1 MMSLRRNNERRHVHR
16 GKQDAWLTF
25 YSDERA
31 DHVSD
36 GFGNLAAFNEM
47 LLQAGETATQVT
59 GTGAEIVT
67 YVHRGVLAQEDSNGS
82 SGVIHSGEF
91 QYMTIGRGIRHR
103 EANPSPTDHAHIF
116 RIFLRPAEAGLDS
129 AHKQIHFPAAQRH
142 NLLCVIASPDGRKKS
157 LKILQ
162 DALIYSSILDP
173 GHHLIHELLPGRSA
187 WLHVISG
194 EMALQEDILTQ
205 GDGVGFTSEPSVSV
219 TAQESSEILLV
230 DLGPAPRPFSDRA
243 GQ

>member
-1 MMSLRRNNERRHVHR
+1 MITLRRNNERRHAQR
-16 GKQDAWLTF
+16 GNQDNWLTF
-25 YSDERA
+25 YSNGHKDP
-31 DHVSD
+31 VGD
-36 GFGNLAAFNEM
+36 GFGNLTAFNEM
-47 LLQAGETATQVT
+47 LLQAGETAAQVT

-67 YVHRGVLAQEDSNGS
+67 YVYRGVLAQENSNGS
-82 SGVIHSGEF
+82 SGVVHSGEF
-91 QYMTIGRGIRHR
+91 QYMTIGRGIRHK
-103 EANPSPTDHAHIF
+103 ETNPSPTDRAHVF
-116 RIFLRPAEAGLDS
+116 RMFLRPAESGLDS

-142 NLLCVIASPDGRKKS
+142 NLLCVIASPDGRRKS

-162 DALIYSSILDP
+162 DALIYSSILDS

-194 EMALQEDILTQ
+194 EAALQEIILTQ
-205 GDGVGFTSEPSVSV
+205 GDGVGVTSESSVSV

-230 DLGPAPRPFSDRA
+230 DLGPAPRPFAGRA